1 MPPNQTPGLNAS
13 YVGIGTGTTVNQTP
27 TTSVLNAGGEYTS
40 APKSTISFS
49 AHDYDSTPLNK

>member
-1 MPPNQTPGLNAS
+1 MPPNQTEGLNAS
-13 YVGIGTGTTVNQTP
+13 YVGIGTATNQTP
-27 TTSVLNAGGEYTS
+27 TTSVLKAGGEYTS

>member
-1 MPPNQTPGLNAS
+1 MPPNQTEGLNAS
-13 YVGIGTGTTVNQTP
+13 YVGIGTATNQTP
-27 TTSVLNAGGEYTS
+27 TTSVLKSGGEYTS